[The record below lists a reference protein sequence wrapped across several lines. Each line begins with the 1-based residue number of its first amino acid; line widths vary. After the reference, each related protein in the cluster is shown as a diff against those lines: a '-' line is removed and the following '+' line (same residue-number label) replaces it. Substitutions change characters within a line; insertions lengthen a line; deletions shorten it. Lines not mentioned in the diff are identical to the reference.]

1 MVLTTRKSVSL
12 LRLDP
17 MVKAMLRSNGSNL
30 LPNEVRR
37 DRPLYHR
44 TRLSVG
50 HAALDSRLKDQ
61 SRTRRKKSSLSDR
74 KSPPRRSLEEAAR
87 DAREASARQGP
98 LPRRWRAG
106 DFRLDRDRRV
116 PRRALRTAAPDALR
130 SGAPN
135 AC

>member
-1 MVLTTRKSVSL
+1 MIVLYTTER
-12 LRLDP
+12 DYP
-17 MVKAMLRSNGSNL
+17 WGTLRSTHASKTKVVLEEKNL
-30 LPNEVRR
+30 LYRIENPR
-37 DRPLYHR
+37 
-44 TRLSVG
+44 
-50 HAALDSRLKDQ
+50 
-61 SRTRRKKSSLSDR
+61 
-74 KSPPRRSLEEAAR
+74 PRRSLEEAAR

-135 AC
+135 ACARA

>member
-1 MVLTTRKSVSL
+1 MLNLTR
-12 LRLDP
+12 P
-17 MVKAMLRSNGSNL
+17 NL
-30 LPNEVRR
+30 PQNEVRH

-50 HAALDSRLKDQ
+50 HAALDSRLKVQ
-61 SRTRRKKSSLSDR
+61 NRTRRKTSSLSDR

-116 PRRALRTAAPDALR
+116 PRRALRTAAPDALPP
-130 SGAPN
+130 GAPN
-135 AC
+135 ARART